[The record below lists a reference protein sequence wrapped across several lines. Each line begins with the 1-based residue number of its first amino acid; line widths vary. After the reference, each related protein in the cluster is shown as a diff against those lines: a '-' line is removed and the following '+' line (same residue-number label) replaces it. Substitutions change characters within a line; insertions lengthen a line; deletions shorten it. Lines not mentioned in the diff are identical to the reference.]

1 MRHAFNRRAVED
13 AHEALRRQRKNQQRR
28 ERRRLA
34 KIKAEEKRLKFEEQQ
49 RQWELE
55 RQLYAG
61 GPLTLRKLSDG

>member
-13 AHEALRRQRKNQQRR
+13 ALEALKRQRRNQQQR

-34 KIKAEEKRLKFEEQQ
+34 KIEAEQERLKFEEQQ
-49 RQWELE
+49 RRWELE

-61 GPLTLRKLSDG
+61 GPLTLRKPSDG